1 VRLPTVIAS
10 SRPEGI
16 AGGIR
21 VDVFRSHVSAWENVR
36 LARWVQLCKHI
47 PCDERSIAMLV
58 SSSPTPI
65 FYTLFG
71 PDVELGYR
79 PIHLP
84 KLHIVTVDEPSGGF
98 DGGLIINT
106 IQLNHADR
114 QGFEIS
120 LPVGNWI
127 VLYSFIVDTR
137 SRLHMN
143 VRFAPQADVRRPS
156 QASQKRTS
164 GAALNH

>member
-1 VRLPTVIAS
+1 
-10 SRPEGI
+10 
-16 AGGIR
+16 
-21 VDVFRSHVSAWENVR
+21 
-36 LARWVQLCKHI
+36 
-47 PCDERSIAMLV
+47 MLV

-65 FYTLFG
+65 FTHLFG
-71 PDVELGYR
+71 PDVEPGYR

-84 KLHIVTVDEPSGGF
+84 KLHIVTVDEPPGGF

-114 QGFEIS
+114 QGFAIS

-127 VLYSFIVDTR
+127 VFYSFIVDTR

-143 VRFAPQADVRRPS
+143 VRFAPDAVAPI
-156 QASQKRTS
+156 RTRLTPNGPRS
-164 GAALNH
+164 LPCTGKTTGLQH

>member
-1 VRLPTVIAS
+1 
-10 SRPEGI
+10 
-16 AGGIR
+16 
-21 VDVFRSHVSAWENVR
+21 
-36 LARWVQLCKHI
+36 
-47 PCDERSIAMLV
+47 MLV

-65 FYTLFG
+65 FTHLFG
-71 PDVELGYR
+71 PDVEPGYR

-84 KLHIVTVDEPSGGF
+84 KLHIVTVDEPPGGF

-114 QGFEIS
+114 QGFAIS

-127 VLYSFIVDTR
+127 VFYSFIVDTR

-143 VRFAPQADVRRPS
+143 VRSAPKAVALKSSLGKGRRIRRYDTML
-156 QASQKRTS
+156 AIERRGGRGGEGNRHACTS
-164 GAALNH
+164 CRQSPTTLE

>member
-1 VRLPTVIAS
+1 
-10 SRPEGI
+10 
-16 AGGIR
+16 
-21 VDVFRSHVSAWENVR
+21 
-36 LARWVQLCKHI
+36 
-47 PCDERSIAMLV
+47 MLV

-65 FYTLFG
+65 FTHLFG
-71 PDVELGYR
+71 PDIEPGYR

-84 KLHIVTVDEPSGGF
+84 KLHIVTVDEPPGGF

-114 QGFEIS
+114 QGFAIS

-127 VLYSFIVDTR
+127 VFYSFIVDTR

-143 VRFAPQADVRRPS
+143 VRFAPVIGIGGRLATPPLPHHRAYGSVPRRFDRVKPAQA
-156 QASQKRTS
+156 
-164 GAALNH
+164 